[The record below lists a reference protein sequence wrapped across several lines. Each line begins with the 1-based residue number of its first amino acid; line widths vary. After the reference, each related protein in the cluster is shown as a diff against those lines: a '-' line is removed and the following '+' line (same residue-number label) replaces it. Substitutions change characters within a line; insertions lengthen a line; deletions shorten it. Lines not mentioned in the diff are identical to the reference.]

1 MDKVDLKKLHGDLY
15 APPRGR
21 FVIVDVPPLTY
32 LAVDGA
38 GDPNSALAYAQAV
51 EALFAASY
59 AVKFASKK
67 QLGRDYVVGPLEGLW
82 TADDP
87 AAFIRREKASW
98 RWTMLVL
105 LPDWIASAM
114 VDEAVARVQATKDL
128 PALELMQRRTLAE
141 SQSAQ
146 TLHIG
151 SYDDETPV
159 LDELHN
165 TFMPQHGLTF
175 AGPHHEIYLSD
186 ARRTDPAKLR
196 TILRQPVRSTAP
208 AGDPLVG

>member
-1 MDKVDLKKLHGDLY
+1 MDKVDLKKLHADLY
-15 APPRGR
+15 AAPRGR
-21 FVIVDVPPLTY
+21 FVMVDVPPLTY
-32 LAVDGA
+32 LAVNGA
-38 GDPNSALAYAQAV
+38 GDPNNAPGYAQAV

-87 AAFIRREKASW
+87 AAFVRREKASW

-105 LPDWIASAM
+105 LPDWLSEAF
-114 VDEAVARVQATKDL
+114 VDDVVAGVRATKGL
-128 PALELMQRRTLAE
+128 PALELMQRRTLSE
-141 SQSAQ
+141 GQSVQ
-146 TLHIG
+146 TMHVG

-165 TFMPQHGLTF
+165 TYMPRHGLTF

-186 ARRTDPAKLR
+186 ARRTEPAKLR
-196 TILRQPVRSTAP
+196 TILRQPVRS
-208 AGDPLVG
+208 VGPPG